1 MTRENI
7 PAILIAVLF
16 TYHFINQSFAA
27 FDLMLMRIK
36 KKNSRKPAVGAV
48 AAQFGMTIV
57 DDLAS

>member
-7 PAILIAVLF
+7 PTILIAVLF
-16 TYHFINQSFAA
+16 TYHFINQVSSGFS
-27 FDLMLMRIK
+27 LMLMRIK
-36 KKNSRKPAVGAV
+36 KKNPTKPAVGAV